1 MDIANKKCLSKHYVL
16 LTTSVASLKIPRT
29 NAVLLLAAI
38 ATCPLLCVSSGPE
51 QFPLFFEKHMQP
63 HDILP

>member
-1 MDIANKKCLSKHYVL
+1 MDMANKKCLSKRYLL

-29 NAVLLLAAI
+29 NALLLPAAI

-51 QFPLFFEKHMQP
+51 QFPT
-63 HDILP
+63 